1 MEFDR
6 RTIFLP
12 PEEDVEV
19 TVRVRPTQMGLTTAR
34 LLLEL
39 LFQKNTTLIKVKTL
53 TYVVEYSAEYT
64 GDQCKKRQK
73 KPSFLPGITPK
84 NCNEIGYLV
93 DDVRFST
100 KIQKPKAAIIDK
112 RLVVFNKDN
121 QALIAFPNDRPT
133 KLRPWRN
140 TIP

>member
-6 RTIFLP
+6 RTVILP
-12 PEEDVEV
+12 PQEDVVV
-19 TVRVRPTQMGLTTAR
+19 TVKIRPTQMGLTTAR

-39 LFQKNTTLIKVKTL
+39 LFEKKSTLIKLETL
-53 TYVVEYSAEYT
+53 TYVVQYSAEYSEE
-64 GDQCKKRQK
+64 QCKRRQK

-93 DDVRFST
+93 DDVRFNT
-100 KIQKPKAAIIDK
+100 KIQKPKTAIIDK